1 MSETQNKAIT
11 SVHFT
16 EGCCSGWQTET
27 AAITGLLAIKNKSK
41 MIRGVKLKKKST
53 I

>member
-16 EGCCSGWQTET
+16 EAVDPDS
-27 AAITGLLAIKNKSK
+27 
-41 MIRGVKLKKKST
+41 KLKQRRSLVFLPSYTSPKWSVMSN
-53 I
+53 